1 MSIAQA
7 ECLSDLRIDIVSSA
21 KDLSRYAVKCP
32 LSDMDRIQVLWM
44 YREGRAMS
52 RLSRLGSTGYL
63 RDDSPGGRCGT
74 VHELSICSS
83 IADIARRRAAGRT
96 ITVINVRVGQL
107 RQIVPDTLV
116 YCWSLISEETAL
128 AGSRI
133 VVESVPARI
142 RCRSCQHTADVG
154 DLPAFAC
161 AACGGID
168 VEIVAGEEFLIT
180 SLELAEEGADG

>member
-1 MSIAQA
+1 
-7 ECLSDLRIDIVSSA
+7 
-21 KDLSRYAVKCP
+21 
-32 LSDMDRIQVLWM
+32 
-44 YREGRAMS
+44 
-52 RLSRLGSTGYL
+52 
-63 RDDSPGGRCGT
+63 

-83 IADIARRRAAGRT
+83 IADIARRRADGRA
-96 ITVINVRVGQL
+96 ISVINVRVGQL

-116 YCWSLISEETAL
+116 YCWSLISEETSL

-142 RCRSCQHTADVG
+142 RCRSCAHAADVG
-154 DLPAFAC
+154 DLPAFAFAC

-180 SLELAEEGADG
+180 SLELAEEGAGG